1 MSKKELEKIY
11 LKKINQLIEYDE
23 AYFKKDEPIV
33 SDKDYD
39 YLKEEI
45 IKLEKKYSHLASNK
59 SPSKKIGFTPS
70 NKFKKIKH

>member
-39 YLKEEI
+39 DLKEEI
-45 IKLEKKYSHLASNK
+45 IKLEKKYIS
-59 SPSKKIGFTPS
+59 
-70 NKFKKIKH
+70 